1 MEKKER
7 IILVGIET
15 RNALQQQQQQQQR
28 RDRHFMELKTKQA
41 AL

>member
-15 RNALQQQQQQQQR
+15 RNELQQQQQR
-28 RDRHFMELKTKQA
+28 RDSILWN
-41 AL
+41 

>member
-15 RNALQQQQQQQQR
+15 RNALQQQQQQR

>member
-15 RNALQQQQQQQQR
+15 RNELQQQQQQR
-28 RDRHFMELKTKQA
+28 RDSILWN
-41 AL
+41 